1 MNGAALVGPALRTS
15 CRDIDYCRMNR
26 IRLLAFATQGSG
38 GDDEARVRALLENFP
53 VDVFPFDRRKKMR
66 TFLRLLRAIRRAHH
80 DLIVM
85 EGTGVAGGAA
95 VLIGKLLFG
104 ARYVV
109 SSGDAAAPF
118 VAAQRPGLRP
128 AFALYERFL
137 YRAASGFIGWTP
149 YLTGRA
155 VSFGAPRAMT
165 APGWAPFTAT
175 PEDLARSRLQIRA
188 ALGIPA
194 DGLVVGIVG
203 SLAWTKRVGYSYGLE
218 LVQALRRCERADAYA
233 LIVGDGDGR
242 IRLEQRAGNDLGK
255 RIILAGRV
263 PREQVPHY
271 LAAMDV
277 ASLPQSVDRVGSF
290 RYTTKLSE
298 YLAAR
303 LPVITGQ
310 IPLAY
315 DLDDGWLWRLA
326 GKAPWDQRYIEAL
339 ANLIDR
345 LTVDEI
351 ASKRSALLQKA
362 PDFNRNRQVA
372 CVTQFVTDL
381 LAERSGAIAVR

>member
-1 MNGAALVGPALRTS
+1 MNGVALHDAASQKS
-15 CRDIDYCRMNR
+15 CRDTEYRGMNPV
-26 IRLLAFATQGSG
+26 RLLAFATQGAG
-38 GDDEARVRALLENFP
+38 GDDETRVRALLENFP

-66 TFLRLLRAIRRAHH
+66 TFLRLLRAIRRSHH

-85 EGTGVAGGAA
+85 EGTGVAGGFA

-109 SSGDAAAPF
+109 SSGDAVAPF
-118 VAAQRPGLRP
+118 VASQRPGLRP

-155 VSFGAPRAMT
+155 VSLGAPRAMT

-175 PEDLARSRLQIRA
+175 PEELARSRLQIRA
-188 ALGIPA
+188 AFGIPA
-194 DGLVVGIVG
+194 HGLVVGIVG

-242 IRLEQRAGNDLGK
+242 IRLEQRAANDLGK
-255 RIILAGRV
+255 RIVLAGRV

-298 YLAAR
+298 YLAAG
-303 LPVITGQ
+303 LPIITGQ

-315 DLDDGWLWRLA
+315 DLDDGWLWRLP
-326 GKAPWDQRYIEAL
+326 GQAPWDERYIEAL
-339 ANLIDR
+339 ASLIDR
-345 LTVDEI
+345 LAVAEL
-351 ASKRSALLQKA
+351 ASKRSALPRKA
-362 PDFNRNRQVA
+362 SDFNRDRQGARVTEFVA
-372 CVTQFVTDL
+372 DL
-381 LAERSGAIAVR
+381 LAELRHPHTT

>member
-1 MNGAALVGPALRTS
+1 
-15 CRDIDYCRMNR
+15 
-26 IRLLAFATQGSG
+26 
-38 GDDEARVRALLENFP
+38 
-53 VDVFPFDRRKKMR
+53 
-66 TFLRLLRAIRRAHH
+66 
-80 DLIVM
+80 
-85 EGTGVAGGAA
+85 
-95 VLIGKLLFG
+95 
-104 ARYVV
+104 
-109 SSGDAAAPF
+109 
-118 VAAQRPGLRP
+118 
-128 AFALYERFL
+128 
-137 YRAASGFIGWTP
+137 
-149 YLTGRA
+149 
-155 VSFGAPRAMT
+155 MT

-326 GKAPWDQRYIEAL
+326 GKAPWDERYIEAL

-372 CVTQFVTDL
+372 CVTEFVTDL